1 MFHSL
6 LLLGQVQ
13 VNKGD
18 SPGFMNTVKE
28 IIQQVAGWAYIIAPS
43 IALLLLI
50 LAGILYMNASSQ
62 MKREEVKSRFK
73 NIFIGLLVVFLAV
86 QIINFLVSK
95 FG

>member
-1 MFHSL
+1 MLNSL
-6 LLLGQVQ
+6 FLLGQVQ

-28 IIQQVAGWAYIIAPS
+28 ILQQVAGWAYIIAPS

-62 MKREEVKSRFK
+62 MKREDVKNRFK

-95 FG
+95 FA

>member
-1 MFHSL
+1 MFNSL

-62 MKREEVKSRFK
+62 HKREEVKSRFK